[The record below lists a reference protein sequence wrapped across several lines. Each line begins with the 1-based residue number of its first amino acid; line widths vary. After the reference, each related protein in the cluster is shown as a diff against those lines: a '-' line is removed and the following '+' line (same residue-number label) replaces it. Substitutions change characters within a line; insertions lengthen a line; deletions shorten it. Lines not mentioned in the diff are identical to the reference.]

1 MVVQMNYQK
10 LNNKQME
17 MNQHLHL
24 LIVNKNQVLFDMYM
38 MKLNLQ
44 YNIYQQILVIHQH
57 YIAEIK

>member
-17 MNQHLHL
+17 MNQHRHL

-57 YIAEIK
+57 YIVEIK

>member
-17 MNQHLHL
+17 MIHHLHR

-38 MKLNLQ
+38 MELNQQ
-44 YNIYQQILVIHQH
+44 YNIYRQILVIHQH
-57 YIAEIK
+57 YIVEIK